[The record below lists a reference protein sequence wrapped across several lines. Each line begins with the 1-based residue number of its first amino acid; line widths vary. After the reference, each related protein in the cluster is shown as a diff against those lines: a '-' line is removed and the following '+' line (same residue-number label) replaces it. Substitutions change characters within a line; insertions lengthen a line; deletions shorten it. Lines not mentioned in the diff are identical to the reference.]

1 MWAHPISTTVGLALV
16 PALCPYLP
24 KIFFSLSTQNAIPEM
39 PHTPGET
46 WLNFPAEP
54 YTNYTIRTSPP
65 WNASD
70 TRRNSL
76 SFPAVHIQSGYPQNT
91 SHILYTKCL
100 CNGFFSQ
107 RFPNLRFSTLQSP
120 IFHFFLPQNPQ
131 TRVQF
136 PLIYVPAQVNSRLC
150 VIFFWE
156 NPFALFACKFW
167 GKIPGFIFF
176 PQVHFSTLCIHF
188 WKVSLC
194 LSSRPLTSSTFPSSA
209 WAHSIEL

>member
-1 MWAHPISTTVGLALV
+1 MWAHPISTTVGLTPV

-24 KIFFSLSTQNAIPEM
+24 KIVLA
-39 PHTPGET
+39 
-46 WLNFPAEP
+46 
-54 YTNYTIRTSPP
+54 SP
-65 WNASD
+65 
-70 TRRNSL
+70 L
-76 SFPAVHIQSGYPQNT
+76 YHIQSGYPQNT
-91 SHILYTKCL
+91 SYILDKKCL
-100 CNGFFSQ
+100 CIGFFSQ
-107 RFPNLRFSTLQSP
+107 RFPNLRFSTLQCP
-120 IFHFFLPQNPQ
+120 IFHIFLPQNPQ

-136 PLIYVPAQVNSRLC
+136 PLIHVPAQVNSPLC
-150 VIFFWE
+150 LMRNFFLE